1 MFPLSQHSV
10 ISPVLIGREAL
21 LSGLQGLIERLA
33 EARGQV
39 ALLVGE
45 AGVGKSRLVAE
56 ARRFAERRGLLVLQG
71 ECFESTRSL
80 PYAPFLDLLQT
91 LLLSQPAAE
100 VARLLEPAAAELSL
114 LLPELSVLARN
125 KGAEA
130 APGSV
135 ASLSPELL
143 QRRLF
148 WSFTRIF
155 LHMAGLQPLLLVI
168 EDLHWSDETSLELLL
183 YLARRLAVQ
192 PVLLLLTSRSEE
204 LQQPPLAH
212 FLAQLDREH
221 LAVEFSLSR
230 LSRAEVGEMLA
241 AILGVQRPSSLPV
254 GLLEQLF
261 TLSEGNP
268 FLVEE
273 LLKALLMSGRLTHT
287 EAGWRYQPPFSL
299 QSEAAWQTER
309 SLIPR
314 SIREALQ
321 QRLPLLSAEARQ
333 LLLLAAVAGR
343 RFDVSLLQQVTG
355 ADERQLLALIKELL
369 KAQLVVEVS
378 AEHFAFRHEL
388 IRQALYAD
396 MLVRECRLYHRA
408 LAEAIERLEP
418 GTLEQRLN
426 DVALHY
432 YEAGL
437 WEKALRYARRAGER
451 ALELHTP
458 RAALLHFT
466 HALEAAAQ
474 LGQPAPAR
482 LWYERGAACALLGDF
497 AQARSDYEQAL
508 QLAQTQ
514 GDEQLAWQCLIDL
527 GLLWSERDYQQAGL
541 FFERGRALAEGLGEP
556 LLRAHSLNR
565 LGNWL
570 VNVGQPE
577 AGLQAHRQA
586 LAIFEELQDRPGIAQ
601 TRDLLGVASAF
612 AGEPIAAVQHYAEA
626 IALFR
631 SLEDYQGLVSSLAIR
646 STLASRGLNEAL
658 TIVAWSPA
666 ACEGEAREALQLAQ
680 RLDWSAGEVLAEHC
694 FGLVL
699 LSYGRFGQA
708 RAHLQ
713 RALTLAC
720 EIHHQQWQ
728 VAARHHLARLFLLL
742 LAPEEALRELEAALP
757 LAQELGSSWWL
768 GHLTVCQALACLLQ
782 RQFREAEERLRTLLP
797 TDRPPRTLVERRL
810 AWVAAELALARGRPV
825 EALERCDELLAASPT
840 SQAAGTEGATALPS
854 PWLLKVRAQALLALD
869 RPEAAAETLIAAR
882 ESARASHELP
892 VLWEIY
898 RLLAQVSLRLRHEER
913 ARQACRDAART
924 IATLARS
931 IDEPALRRQFLQRAA
946 ATLPLRSVLRRWQPA
961 RQGQALA
968 VLTPREWE
976 IALKVAAGKS
986 NREIAA
992 ELVLSERTVESHVS
1006 NILARLGFSSR
1017 TQIATWVLQQP
1028 QASRPG

>member
-21 LSGLQGLIERLA
+21 LSSLQGLIERLA
-33 EARGQV
+33 ESHGQV

-56 ARRFAERRGLLVLQG
+56 ARRIAERRGLLVLQG

-91 LLLSQPAAE
+91 LLLSQPAAV
-100 VARLLEPAAAELSL
+100 VARLLEPAAAELS
-114 LLPELSVLARN
+114 VLATN
-125 KGAEA
+125 KGGET
-130 APGSV
+130 APNPMS
-135 ASLSPELL
+135 SLSPELL

-148 WSFTRIF
+148 WSFTRIL
-155 LHMAGLQPLLLVI
+155 LHMASLRPLLLAI

-183 YLARRLAVQ
+183 YLARRLADQ

-230 LSRAEVGEMLA
+230 LSRAEVGQMLA
-241 AILGVQRPSSLPV
+241 AILSVQRPSSLPT
-254 GLLEQLF
+254 GLLEHLF

-287 EAGWRYQPPFSL
+287 ETGWRYQPPLSL
-299 QSEAAWQTER
+299 QPDTAWRTER

-314 SIREALQ
+314 SIREALR
-321 QRLPLLSAEARQ
+321 QRLPLLSAQARQ

-355 ADERQLLALIKELL
+355 ADERQLLALIKELI

-396 MLVRECRLYHRA
+396 MLRECRLYHRA
-408 LAEAIERLEP
+408 LAEAIERLGP

-426 DVALHY
+426 DVAQHC

-437 WEKALRYARRAGER
+437 WEKALHYARRAGER
-451 ALELHTP
+451 ALALHTP

-466 HALEAAAQ
+466 RALEAAAQ

-482 LWYERGAACALLGDF
+482 LWYGRGAASAILGDF

-541 FFERGRALAEGLGEP
+541 FFERARVLAERLGAP

-586 LAIFEELQDRPGIAQ
+586 LAIFEELQDRPGMAQ

-612 AGEPIAAVQHYAEA
+612 AGEPIAAVQHYAQA

-658 TIVAWSPA
+658 TIIAWPPA

-699 LSYGRFGQA
+699 LSYGKFGQA
-708 RAHLQ
+708 CAHLQ
-713 RALTLAC
+713 RALTLARA
-720 EIHHQQWQ
+720 IHHQQWQ

-782 RQFREAEERLRTLLP
+782 RQLREAEARLSALLP

-810 AWVAAELALARGRPV
+810 AWAAAELALARGRPA
-825 EALERCDELLAASPT
+825 EALARCDELLATSPT
-840 SQAAGTEGATALPS
+840 PQAAETEGAMALPS

-869 RPEAAAETLIAAR
+869 QPEAAAETLAIAR

-898 RLLAQVSLRLRHEER
+898 RLLAQVSLRLRREEQ
-913 ARQACRDAART
+913 ARQACREAART

-946 ATLPLRSVLRRWQPA
+946 ATLPLRSVLKRWQPA
-961 RQGQALA
+961 RQGQVLA
-968 VLTPREWE
+968 ALTPREWE